1 MPYYIEIFLDSWFGQ
16 VSSQKLEKY
25 TFSGGQGR
33 VYKILVRPAPTF
45 LAYSGG
51 LGSHIMQYFFFEV
64 NNYNPQDSVYQLTQV
79 LYLRSKFSDLISCF
93 P

>member
-16 VSSQKLEKY
+16 VSSPKLEKY
-25 TFSGGQGR
+25 KVSGGQGR

-51 LGSHIMQYFFFEV
+51 LGSHIMHFWGANV
-64 NNYNPQDSVYQLTQV
+64 
-79 LYLRSKFSDLISCF
+79 I
-93 P
+93 

>member
-1 MPYYIEIFLDSWFGQ
+1 MQYYIEIFLDSWFGQ

-51 LGSHIMQYFFFEV
+51 LGSHIMHFFEGG
-64 NNYNPQDSVYQLTQV
+64 QVY
-79 LYLRSKFSDLISCF
+79 LIILFF
-93 P
+93 PINLA

>member
-25 TFSGGQGR
+25 TFSGGQGW

-51 LGSHIMQYFFFEV
+51 LGSHIMHFFGPSLFNYF
-64 NNYNPQDSVYQLTQV
+64 
-79 LYLRSKFSDLISCF
+79 IF
-93 P
+93 PINLA

>member
-1 MPYYIEIFLDSWFGQ
+1 MQYYIEIFLDSWFGQ

-51 LGSHIMQYFFFEV
+51 LGSHIWQKKIWL
-64 NNYNPQDSVYQLTQV
+64 NY
-79 LYLRSKFSDLISCF
+79 LINLFIPC
-93 P
+93 